1 MSNKQ
6 KLNDAFANINDALIE
21 SAARAPQS
29 KHSRWERWGAVAACA
44 ALLLS
49 FTLGAFFIAKMVNE
63 ADNGSIRSEWV
74 IVSSD
79 KTSVEKKTTGTGGMQ
94 YVLRIDY
101 TPVADVWDVKPAEDV
116 CGELL
121 GQWMIS
127 NVTADYPGHYSVFAE
142 EFLKEYVYVDFSAMG
157 LSVEQGMQRLA
168 ATSETAGLT
177 RCDLE
182 YSVLQITQSDD
193 AALQTYREEWREQF
207 SLVGLEVDKIECVM
221 EYVIG
226 EIRFCLND
234 AFSINIGELPDI
246 LFYQYEGEWYATPQ
260 MMDIEHGYA
269 LQSDKEQHSGCYEV
283 ECTSG
288 VVEEIYE
295 NYVRLQGSN
304 HYYLMKEGIPSLSV
318 GDTVEIIHYQQFLDC
333 NRLSDNAECH
343 IYVARSVTLTE
354 PNAQS

>member
-6 KLNDAFANINDALIE
+6 KINDAFANIDEALIE
-21 SAARAPQS
+21 SVARAPRN
-29 KHSRWERWGAVAACA
+29 KHTHLERLGAIAACA

-49 FTLGAFFIAKMVNE
+49 FALGAFFIAKVVN
-63 ADNGSIRSEWV
+63 ARDNGPVRSEWV
-74 IVSSD
+74 IVSGD
-79 KTSVEKKTTGTGGMQ
+79 KTSVEKKTTGTGGKQ

-101 TPVADVWDVKPAEDV
+101 TSVADVWDVKPAEDV

-127 NVTADYPGHYSVFAE
+127 NVMADYPGHYSVFAE
-142 EFLKEYVYVDFSAMG
+142 EFLKEYVYVDFSAME
-157 LSVEQGMQRLA
+157 LSVEEGMQRLA
-168 ATSETAGLT
+168 ALSETAGLT

-182 YSVLQITQSDD
+182 YSVLQIQKSED

-207 SLVGLEVDKIECVM
+207 SAAGLEVDKIECVM

-234 AFSINIGELPDI
+234 VFSIDVGELPEI
-246 LFYQYEGEWYATPQ
+246 LFYQYEGEWYAAPQ
-260 MMDIEHGYA
+260 MMDIKHDYA
-269 LQSDKEQHSGCYEV
+269 LHSDKEKQSGYYEV

-295 NYVRLQGSN
+295 NYVRLQGSDR
-304 HYYLMKEGIPSLSV
+304 YYLMKEGIPSLSL
-318 GDTVEIIHYQQFLDC
+318 GDTVEITHYVLFLEC
-333 NRLSDNAECH
+333 NRVSDHAVCH
-343 IYVARSVTLTE
+343 IYVARSITLME
-354 PNAQS
+354 

>member
-6 KLNDAFANINDALIE
+6 KLNDAFANINDVLIE

-49 FTLGAFFIAKMVNE
+49 FTLGAFFITKMVNE
-63 ADNGSIRSEWV
+63 ADNGPVRSEWV
-74 IVSSD
+74 IVSVD

-101 TPVADVWDVKPAEDV
+101 TPVADLWNVQPAEDV

-142 EFLKEYVYVDFSAMG
+142 EFLKKHVYGDFSAMG
-157 LSVEQGMQRLA
+157 LSVEQGMQHLA
-168 ATSETAGLT
+168 SISETAGLT

-182 YSVLQITQSDD
+182 YSIMEVIKSD
-193 AALQTYREEWREQF
+193 AASLQAYRDAWSEQF
-207 SLVGLEVDKIECVM
+207 SAVGLEVDKIECVM

-226 EIRFCLND
+226 EIRFCMND
-234 AFSINIGELPDI
+234 AFSINVGELPDI
-246 LFYQYEGEWYATPQ
+246 LFYQYEGEWYAAPQ
-260 MMDIEHGYA
+260 MMDIKHDYA
-269 LQSDKEQHSGCYEV
+269 LQSDKEQQSGCYKV

-288 VVEEIYE
+288 VVQEIYE
-295 NYVRLQGSN
+295 NYVRLQGSDQ
-304 HYYLMKEGIPSLSV
+304 YYLMKEGIQTLSL
-318 GDTVEIIHYQQFLDC
+318 GDTVEITYYTLFLEC
-333 NRLSDNAECH
+333 TRLSDNSECRIH
-343 IYVARSVTLTE
+343 VARSITLAE